1 MNITS
6 KINKRFRDT
15 KMDDQSMAKK
25 NDPGFTLLEL
35 LIVVI
40 IVSILAAIGIPSWI
54 SLVNRTK
61 INNARSE
68 VFQSIREAQSKAK
81 QKKVNFEASFQNATN
96 SNGQAVIQWAVNS
109 TKSDPIWQSITVEGV
124 EIDEGNT
131 NLNDTSGW
139 WSIEFDEQGEVAESS
154 NTGKI
159 TVVNSNN
166 TAVKRCVFVQ
176 SLLGAMRSADNADC
190 EREN

>member
-15 KMDDQSMAKK
+15 KIDQSMAKK
-25 NDPGFTLLEL
+25 NDQGFTLLEL

-40 IVSILAAIGIPSWI
+40 IVSILAAIGIPSWL

-68 VFQSIREAQSKAK
+68 VFQTIREAQSKAK
-81 QKKVNFEASFQNATN
+81 QKKVNFEASFQNGTN

-109 TKSDPIWQSITVEGV
+109 ANSDPIWQSITVEGV
-124 EIDEGNT
+124 EIDMENT
-131 NLNDTSGW
+131 NLNDNDTDGL
-139 WSIEFDEQGEVAESS
+139 SIKFDELGQVAESS
-154 NTGKI
+154 PPVKI

-176 SLLGAMRSADNADC
+176 SLLGAMRSADDAEC
-190 EREN
+190 EN